1 MLVYQGFNIKPK
13 ERQLKMTI
21 KQKLKDLQ
29 EMKIYLTKD
38 IEAKKHVIL
47 NKRYIAQ
54 MIETR
59 IDIMLLKYND
69 DISQGDKA
77 IKQLYQMNELTVFYR
92 QSLVKV
98 DRGQPYRHTQ
108 LLRASRCTVHF
119 YSRQELEQS

>member
-1 MLVYQGFNIKPK
+1 MLVYQGLNIKPK

-98 DRGQPYRHTQ
+98 DRGQPYRHT
-108 LLRASRCTVHF
+108 
-119 YSRQELEQS
+119 